1 MKRRQRRIL
10 ISCLCGIFFLCM
22 FLNFNIDSL
31 NNNIHTNGAF
41 KRIHILQSAKTSNIS
56 ITTNRMYNR
65 NPLFSKQICSEIGL
79 TPVGQT
85 QVNKLLDF
93 RKTGPFRFFKN
104 YKNPCFYRNVT
115 YLGGKELKTP
125 TLAIRCLPYF
135 FIVGMP
141 KSGTTDVWHGLEQ
154 HPGVAIRH
162 GKEPMYFTRRR
173 YPRANWSL
181 DQYLDHFDTATDMIK
196 STPSPDKWTD
206 DDLYYFL
213 ITGEGTVDVSHD
225 NDRWQEIPG
234 NEDCNEPRILN
245 AHYLYHLN
253 PNMRLIFMMRDP
265 INRVYSD
272 YLYES
277 QFFGYNKTVADFHV
291 AVLESITQH
300 MVCRKHYSERGC
312 AYNSSLESFKARL
325 RVGMYYV
332 FLEDW
337 YRVFPKDQ
345 VMVIKFEEYMRNRIE
360 YLKEV
365 FKFLKLRP
373 LSVSEEQKQRK
384 RIISNTRS
392 KEDRQIGD
400 MSKKTRMLLQ
410 EFYHPF
416 NKHLSILLN
425 DNKYMWGS

>member
-1 MKRRQRRIL
+1 MNGLQRMIFR
-10 ISCLCGIFFLCM
+10 SCLCGILIMCI
-22 FLNFNIDSL
+22 FLNLNIDPL
-31 NNNIHTNGAF
+31 NNNIHTNGALI
-41 KRIHILQSAKTSNIS
+41 RMQLLQSSESSNIS
-56 ITTNRMYNR
+56 ITTNRLYNH
-65 NPLFSKQICSEIGL
+65 NLLFRKQICPGKGL
-79 TPVGQT
+79 GSAGQT
-85 QVNKLLDF
+85 KVNKLLDF
-93 RKTGPFRFFKN
+93 HKTGPFMFFKN

-115 YLGGKELKTP
+115 YLGGKELKMP
-125 TLAIRCLPYF
+125 MLAIRCLPYF
-135 FIVGMP
+135 FIIGMP

-154 HPGVAIRH
+154 HPGVAIKH

-181 DQYLDHFDTATDMIK
+181 DQYLDHFDAASDIIK

-213 ITGEGTVDVSHD
+213 VTGEGTVDVSHD

-253 PNMRLIFMMRDP
+253 PDMRLIFMMRDP
-265 INRVYSD
+265 VNRVYSD

-277 QFFGYNKTVADFHV
+277 QFFGYNKTVEDFHL
-291 AVLESITQH
+291 AVLESIAQH
-300 MVCRKHYSERGC
+300 MLCRKHFSERGC

-337 YRVFPKDQ
+337 YRVFPKEQ
-345 VMVIKFEEYMRNRIE
+345 VMVIKFEEYMRNRIV

-373 LSVSEEQKQRK
+373 ISVSEENKQRK
-384 RIISNTRS
+384 RSISNTRS

-400 MSKKTRMLLQ
+400 MSKKTRILLQ

-416 NKHLSILLN
+416 NKRLSILLN